1 MNNIYVI
8 EVNTRATLLKMPKK
22 YFQNAEKVF
31 LKLQD

>member
-1 MNNIYVI
+1 MSQKL
-8 EVNTRATLLKMPKK
+8 TLRATLLKMPKK